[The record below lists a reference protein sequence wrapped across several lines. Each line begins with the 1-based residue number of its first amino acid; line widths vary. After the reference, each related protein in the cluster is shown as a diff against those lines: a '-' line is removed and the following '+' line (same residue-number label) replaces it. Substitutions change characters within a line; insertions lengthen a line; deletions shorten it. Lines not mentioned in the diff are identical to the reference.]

1 MRFEVYTLVDITCTG
16 ARKGEDQKLYKQQQN
31 YLTVLNTI
39 GLRVNPIVKKDPK
52 IVTEHPTFGK
62 MYDNVKNVWLLE
74 FEIDYGATDI
84 NLLKNDFTL
93 VPFHSDL
100 DETTVFEN
108 NIFITNDDDLNNIIF
123 VEKE

>member
-16 ARKGEDQKLYKQQQN
+16 ARRGEDPVKYKQQQN

-52 IVTEHPTFGK
+52 QVDDYPSFGK
-62 MYDNVKNVWLLE
+62 HYDNIDNVWMLE
-74 FEIDYGATDI
+74 FEIDYGATSID
-84 NLLKNDFTL
+84 LMQNDFNL
-93 VPFHSDL
+93 VPFFTEL
-100 DETTVFEN
+100 EETTVFEN
-108 NIFITNDDDLNNIIF
+108 DVFITQNENLNNIVF